1 MKKIILVLLLIL
13 FGCSNTE
20 TTDNEITYIE
30 PVKEGKLFDFLN
42 ADTKALLKDVNN
54 GQDAENTTLKNLGK
68 DLPDFNLDTINGD
81 VVRLGDYNNSKLVI
95 EVVSIY
101 CSHCKEQA
109 LNNNPYIVSNHGDV
123 TFITYFVNGD
133 IDSISAFYKEIGVEH
148 NNPNEI
154 ITIKNEKLNVYMS
167 QNYSFNATPTYFF
180 FNKGKMT
187 WCNVGTIDKEDFESL
202 YEFAFNTKFDINLL
216 TTEDG
221 KSIFDY
227 LRTVDDVKNDIDEDK
242 YNKLVSLDNDEKTTY
257 LTLKHIGQT
266 FDFNNQYND
275 ESNFRSEID
284 FNVDYTNDQIAF
296 IMMSAYDE
304 ELINTINSFYETNKD
319 IKVFVV
325 NTSDKDNEKIADE
338 LKAPLA
344 SIMNKIPKFLD
355 SGELGNYPS
364 VLFVQDSIIT
374 GIYSNFDTIDNL
386 NSAKELFL
394 GIDSI
399 AIAK

>member
-13 FGCSNTE
+13 FGCSNEQVSNTV
-20 TTDNEITYIE
+20 TYIE
-30 PVKEGKLFDFLN
+30 PVKEGNLFDFLN
-42 ADTKALLKDVNN
+42 ADTKVLLKGVNN
-54 GQDAENTTLKNLGK
+54 GLDVDNTTLKNLGK
-68 DLPDFNLDTINGD
+68 DLPDYDLDTIDGD
-81 VVRLGDYNNSKLVI
+81 VVKLSDYNNSKLVI
-95 EVVSIY
+95 EVVSTY

-109 LNNNPYIVSNHGDV
+109 LNNNPYIVSNHSDV

-133 IDSISAFYKEIGVEH
+133 IDSVSAFYKEIGVEH
-148 NNPNEI
+148 NNPNEL
-154 ITIKNEKLNVYMS
+154 ITIKNEKLNDYMS
-167 QNYSFNATPTYFF
+167 QNYSFNATPTYYF

-202 YEFAFNTKFDINLL
+202 YEFAFNTKFDTKDL
-216 TTEDG
+216 TTDDG
-221 KSIFDY
+221 TSIFDY
-227 LRTVDDVKNDIDEDK
+227 IRSIDDVKNDIDEDK

-275 ESNFRSEID
+275 ESNFKSEID
-284 FNVDYTNDQIAF
+284 FNIDYTEDQIAF
-296 IMMSAYDE
+296 IMVSGYDS
-304 ELINTINSFYETNKD
+304 ELIDIINSFYETNKD
-319 IKVFVV
+319 IKIFVI

-374 GIYSNFDTIDNL
+374 GIYSNFDTVDNL
-386 NSAKELFL
+386 NNAKDLFL
-394 GIDSI
+394 GTDSI

>member
-95 EVVSIY
+95 EVVSTY

-109 LNNNPYIVSNHGDV
+109 LNNNPYIVSNHSDV

-133 IDSISAFYKEIGVEH
+133 IDSVSAFYKEIGVEH
-148 NNPNEI
+148 NNPNEL
-154 ITIKNEKLNVYMS
+154 ITIKNEKLNDYMS
-167 QNYSFNATPTYFF
+167 QNYSFNATPTYYF

-216 TTEDG
+216 TTDDG

-275 ESNFRSEID
+275 ESNFKSEID

-319 IKVFVV
+319 IKVFVI

>member
-20 TTDNEITYIE
+20 ATDELTYIE
-30 PVKEGKLFDFLN
+30 PVKEGNLFDFLN

-68 DLPDFNLDTINGD
+68 DLPDYDLDTINGD
-81 VVRLGDYNNSKLVI
+81 VVKLSDYKNSKLVI
-95 EVVSIY
+95 EVVSTY

-109 LNNNPYIVSNHGDV
+109 LNNNPYIVSNHSDV

-133 IDSISAFYKEIGVEH
+133 IDSVNAFYKEIGVEH
-148 NNPNEI
+148 NNPNEL
-154 ITIKNEKLNVYMS
+154 ITIKNERLNDYMS
-167 QNYSFNATPTYFF
+167 QNYSFNATPTYYF

-202 YEFAFNTKFDINLL
+202 YEFAFNTKFDTKDL
-216 TTEDG
+216 TTDDG
-221 KSIFDY
+221 TSIFDY
-227 LRTVDDVKNDIDEDK
+227 IRSIDDVKNDIDEDK

-275 ESNFRSEID
+275 ESNFKSEID
-284 FNVDYTNDQIAF
+284 FNIDYTKDQIAF
-296 IMMSAYDE
+296 IMVSGYDL
-304 ELINTINSFYETNKD
+304 ELIDIINSFYETNKD
-319 IKVFVV
+319 IKIFVI

-374 GIYSNFDTIDNL
+374 GIYSNFDTVDNL

-394 GIDSI
+394 GSDSI

>member
-20 TTDNEITYIE
+20 ATDELTYIE
-30 PVKEGKLFDFLN
+30 PVKEGNLFDFLN

-68 DLPDFNLDTINGD
+68 DLPDYDLDTINGD
-81 VVRLGDYNNSKLVI
+81 VVKLSDYKNSKLVI
-95 EVVSIY
+95 EVVSTY

-109 LNNNPYIVSNHGDV
+109 LNNNPYIVSNHSDV

-133 IDSISAFYKEIGVEH
+133 IDSVSAFYKEIGVEH
-148 NNPNEI
+148 NNPNEL
-154 ITIKNEKLNVYMS
+154 ITIKNEKLNDYMS
-167 QNYSFNATPTYFF
+167 QNYSFNATPTYYF

-202 YEFAFNTKFDINLL
+202 YEFAFNTKFDTKDL
-216 TTEDG
+216 TTDDG
-221 KSIFDY
+221 TSIFDY
-227 LRTVDDVKNDIDEDK
+227 IRSIDDVKNDIDEDK

-275 ESNFRSEID
+275 ESNFKSEID
-284 FNVDYTNDQIAF
+284 FNIDYTKDQIAF
-296 IMMSAYDE
+296 IMVSGYDP
-304 ELINTINSFYETNKD
+304 ELIDIINSFYETNKD
-319 IKVFVV
+319 IKIFVI

-374 GIYSNFDTIDNL
+374 GIYSNFDTVDNL
-386 NSAKELFL
+386 DDAKELFL
-394 GIDSI
+394 GSDSI

>member
-13 FGCSNTE
+13 FGCSNIE
-20 TTDNEITYIE
+20 TTNELNYIE

-54 GQDAENTTLKNLGK
+54 GECVENITLKNLGK
-68 DLPDFNLDTINGD
+68 DLPSYELETIDGAVVNLS
-81 VVRLGDYNNSKLVI
+81 DYKDSKLVM

-101 CSHCKEQA
+101 CGHCKEQA
-109 LNNNPYIVSNHGDV
+109 LNNNPYIVSNHSDV
-123 TFITYFVNGD
+123 TFITYFVNAD
-133 IDSISAFYKEIGVEH
+133 KDSVNAFYKEIGVEH
-148 NNPNEI
+148 NNPNEL
-154 ITIKNEKLNVYMS
+154 ITIKNEKLNDYMS
-167 QNYSFNATPTYFF
+167 QDYSFNATPTYFF

-202 YEFAFNTKFDINLL
+202 YEFAFNTKFDTKDL
-216 TTEDG
+216 TTDDG
-221 KSIFDY
+221 TSIFDY
-227 LRTVDDVKNDIDEDK
+227 IRSIDDVKNDIDEDK

-284 FNVDYTNDQIAF
+284 FNVDYTKDKIAF

-319 IKVFVV
+319 IKVFVI
-325 NTSDKDNEKIADE
+325 NTSDNDNEKIADE
-338 LKAPLA
+338 SKALLA

-364 VLFVQDSIIT
+364 ILFVQDSIIT
-374 GIYSNFDTIDNL
+374 GIYSNFDTVDNL

-399 AIAK
+399 AVTK

>member
-13 FGCSNTE
+13 FGCSNEQVSNTV
-20 TTDNEITYIE
+20 TYIE
-30 PVKEGKLFDFLN
+30 PVKEGNLFDFLN

-54 GQDAENTTLKNLGK
+54 GECVENITLKNLGK
-68 DLPDFNLDTINGD
+68 DLPSYELETIDGAVVNLS
-81 VVRLGDYNNSKLVI
+81 DYKDSKLVM

-101 CSHCKEQA
+101 CGHCKEQA
-109 LNNNPYIVSNHGDV
+109 LNNNPYIVSNHSDV
-123 TFITYFVNGD
+123 TFITYFVNAD
-133 IDSISAFYKEIGVEH
+133 KDSVNAFYKEIGVEH
-148 NNPNEI
+148 NNPNEL
-154 ITIKNEKLNVYMS
+154 ITIKNEKLNDYMS
-167 QNYSFNATPTYFF
+167 QDYSFNATPTYFF

-202 YEFAFNTKFDINLL
+202 YEFAFNTKFDTKDL
-216 TTEDG
+216 TTDDG
-221 KSIFDY
+221 TSIFDY
-227 LRTVDDVKNDIDEDK
+227 IRSIDDVKNDIDEDK

-266 FDFNNQYND
+266 FEFNNQYND

-284 FNVDYTNDQIAF
+284 FNIDYTEDQIAF
-296 IMMSAYDE
+296 IMMSGYDE

-319 IKVFVV
+319 IKVFVI

-338 LKAPLA
+338 SKALLA

-364 VLFVQDSIIT
+364 ILFVQDSIIT
-374 GIYSNFDTIDNL
+374 GIYSNFDTVDNL

-399 AIAK
+399 AVTK

>member
-13 FGCSNTE
+13 FGCSNIE
-20 TTDNEITYIE
+20 TTNELNYIE

-54 GQDAENTTLKNLGK
+54 GECVENITLKNLGK
-68 DLPDFNLDTINGD
+68 DLPSYELETIDGAVVNLS
-81 VVRLGDYNNSKLVI
+81 DYKDSKLVM

-101 CSHCKEQA
+101 CGHCKEQA
-109 LNNNPYIVSNHGDV
+109 LNNNPYIVSNHSDV
-123 TFITYFVNGD
+123 TFITYFVNAD
-133 IDSISAFYKEIGVEH
+133 KDSVNAFYKEIGVEH
-148 NNPNEI
+148 NNPNEL
-154 ITIKNEKLNVYMS
+154 ITIKNEKLNDYMS
-167 QNYSFNATPTYFF
+167 QDYSYNATPTYFF

-202 YEFAFNTKFDINLL
+202 YEFAFNTKFDTKDL
-216 TTEDG
+216 TTDDG
-221 KSIFDY
+221 TSIFDY
-227 LRTVDDVKNDIDEDK
+227 IRSIDDVKNDIDEDK
-242 YNKLVSLDNDEKTTY
+242 YIKLVSLDNDEKTTY
-257 LTLKHIGQT
+257 LTLKHIGQI

-275 ESNFRSEID
+275 ESNFKSEID
-284 FNVDYTNDQIAF
+284 FNIDYTKDQIAF
-296 IMMSAYDE
+296 IMVSGYDP
-304 ELINTINSFYETNKD
+304 ELIDIINSFYETNKD
-319 IKVFVV
+319 IKIFVI

-374 GIYSNFDTIDNL
+374 GIYSNFDTVDNL
-386 NSAKELFL
+386 NNAKELFL
-394 GIDSI
+394 GSDSI

>member
-13 FGCSNTE
+13 FGCSNEQVSNTV
-20 TTDNEITYIE
+20 TYIE
-30 PVKEGKLFDFLN
+30 PVKEGNLFDFLN
-42 ADTKALLKDVNN
+42 ADTKSLLKDVNN
-54 GQDAENTTLKNLGK
+54 GQDVENTTLKNLGK
-68 DLPDFNLDTINGD
+68 DLPDYDLDTINGD
-81 VVRLGDYNNSKLVI
+81 VVKLSDYSNSKLVI
-95 EVVSIY
+95 EVVSTY

-109 LNNNPYIVSNHGDV
+109 LNNNPYIVSNHSDV

-133 IDSISAFYKEIGVEH
+133 IDSVNAFYKEIGVEH
-148 NNPNEI
+148 NNPNEL
-154 ITIKNEKLNVYMS
+154 ITIKNEKLNDYMS
-167 QNYSFNATPTYFF
+167 QNYSFNATPTYYF

-202 YEFAFNTKFDINLL
+202 YEFAFNIKFDTKDL
-216 TTEDG
+216 TTDDG
-221 KSIFDY
+221 TSIFDY
-227 LRTVDDVKNDIDEDK
+227 IRSIDDVKNDIDEDK

-275 ESNFRSEID
+275 ESNFKSEID
-284 FNVDYTNDQIAF
+284 FNIDYTKDQIAF
-296 IMMSAYDE
+296 IMVSGYDP
-304 ELINTINSFYETNKD
+304 ELIDIINSFYETNKD
-319 IKVFVV
+319 IKIFVI

-338 LKAPLA
+338 LMAPLA

-364 VLFVQDSIIT
+364 VLFVQNSIIT
-374 GIYSNFDTIDNL
+374 GIYSNFDTVDNL

-394 GIDSI
+394 GSDSI